1 MQMSNLEPRKNKPQN
16 GSQIMDGV
24 EGFRALFEYATEGII
39 VSNSKGVI
47 VRANPSAERLFG
59 YNSGELIGQAIE
71 ALIPQKY
78 AKHHVGVRSEYM
90 QHPKS
95 RSMGVGMEL
104 FAKRKD
110 NSEFQV
116 EISLS
121 PYNSAEG
128 RFVIAFIID
137 ITVRKQQ
144 SDILKKTNSDLQYF
158 SEKLRTANLE
168 LEKRVEDRTLMLR
181 EAVHEL
187 EKSQK
192 EIVEAL
198 AKEKELNDLKSR
210 FVSMASHE
218 FRTPLSTILSSVALI
233 SKYKTPETEEKRQK
247 HIDRVKSSVTHL
259 TEILNDLLSLS
270 KLEEGKLTT
279 TPVEFDIVDFSKEI
293 VQDMQALAKEGQ
305 VIGYTH
311 SGDMSNAKLDV
322 KLLKNIYINLL
333 SNAIKFSPENKQ
345 ILVNTAIANNELI
358 VSFKDSG
365 IGIEKEDQKLLFD
378 RFFRGQNA
386 TNIQGT
392 GLGLNI
398 VSKYVEMMNGT
409 ISFESE
415 VGKGTTF
422 FIKFPLI

>member
-1 MQMSNLEPRKNKPQN
+1 ME
-16 GSQIMDGV
+16 
-24 EGFRALFEYATEGII
+24 
-39 VSNSKGVI
+39 
-47 VRANPSAERLFG
+47 
-59 YNSGELIGQAIE
+59 
-71 ALIPQKY
+71 
-78 AKHHVGVRSEYM
+78 
-90 QHPKS
+90 HPKS

-104 FAKRKD
+104 FARRKD

-121 PYNSAEG
+121 PYSSPEG

-137 ITVRKQQ
+137 ITIRKQQ

-192 EIVEAL
+192 EIVAAL

-233 SKYKTPETEEKRQK
+233 SKYNNHETEDKRKK
-247 HIDRVKSSVTHL
+247 HIDRVKASVNHL

-270 KLEEGKLTT
+270 KLEEGKLASV
-279 TPVEFDIVDFSKEI
+279 PVEFDIVDFSTEI
-293 VQDMQALAKEGQ
+293 VQDMQALSKEGQ
-305 VIGYTH
+305 VIVYKH
-311 SGDMSNAKLDV
+311 SGDERKVRLDG
-322 KLLKNIYINLL
+322 KFLKNSYINLL

-345 ILVNTAIANNELI
+345 IDVTTEITPKEI
-358 VSFKDSG
+358 IITFKDSG
-365 IGIEKEDQKLLFD
+365 IGIDKEDQKLLFD

-398 VSKYVEMMNGT
+398 VSKYIEMMNGT
-409 ISFESE
+409 ITFESE
-415 VGKGTTF
+415 VDKGTSF
-422 FIKFPLI
+422 IIKFPLS